1 MEKEAFQQKVLEQL
15 DNHVEKEM
23 ILNLCRY
30 LKGIKAKNYRLRT
43 LGVIY
48 VRKIGTPVI
57 KSKSTKRLCLYIKRL
72 ANGCSFIYSS
82 LK

>member
-1 MEKEAFQQKVLEQL
+1 MEKEAFQQKEVEQL

-23 ILNLCRY
+23 ILKPCRC
-30 LKGIKAKNYRLRT
+30 LKGIKTKNYRIRT

-48 VRKIGTPVI
+48 VRKIGAPVI
-57 KSKSTKRLCLYIKRL
+57 KSKSTKRFCLYIKRL
-72 ANGCSFIYSS
+72 ANGRTFIYSS